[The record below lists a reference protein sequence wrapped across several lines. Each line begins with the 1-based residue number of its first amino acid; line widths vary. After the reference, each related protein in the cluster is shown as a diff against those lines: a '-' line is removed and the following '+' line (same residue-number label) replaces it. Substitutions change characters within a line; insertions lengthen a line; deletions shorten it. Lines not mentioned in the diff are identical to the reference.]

1 MRLFYGFHFHDG
13 RNTTTG
19 RPNYRTGHLSIAG
32 DLKVFTSKAER
43 DEWVEAS
50 PTYQREAV
58 TRKQARELCLG
69 LSMQEFND
77 FIRHEAMTREEQVQE
92 IRTLKEENRLLK
104 RLAHLRDL
112 ERPLKDQPEPPH
124 HSPEEK
130 V

>member
-1 MRLFYGFHFHDG
+1 MRLFYGFHFRDG

-43 DEWVEAS
+43 DAWVEAS

-77 FIRHEAMTREEQVQE
+77 FIRHEAMTKEEQVQE

-104 RLAHLRDL
+104 RLAHLRNL
-112 ERPLKDQPEPPH
+112 ERRLKAHPGLTLHTNED
-124 HSPEEK
+124 K
-130 V
+130 